1 MSLSGAVDAE
11 LVFAVFEVAAAA
23 VFTALLRAAA
33 AAEPDEDEAALEEAF
48 VSALRAAVSDE

>member
-33 AAEPDEDEAALEEAF
+33 ADEPDEDEAESYDMKME
-48 VSALRAAVSDE
+48 